1 MATGAI
7 ENLLPKLFELLRE
20 EYGLQKG
27 VREKIGH
34 LSRELEAAQAAL
46 TKIGDVPWDELD
58 PQVQLWARDVR
69 EASYD
74 MEDIVDEFLVR
85 VDAPSGPTEKNMFW
99 RLVATIGSLF
109 QKSKDRHKISN
120 LIQDIS
126 RKLEEVEARRGRYT
140 VDDSITSKSSI
151 HAATI
156 DPRLVNLYKRVTE
169 LVGIEGPRDELIDKL
184 SLGVDGGVFDKKL
197 KIVSVVGAGGLG
209 KTTLAKAVYDHLK
222 PRFEHGAFIPVGQ
235 NPDVKKVFSSVLID
249 LDKLKYRNSDML
261 MLDEKQLMDE
271 LMEFV
276 KEKRC
281 FIVIDDIWDKGLWKL
296 IKCASQE
303 SHCGSRLVITT
314 RNLEVATLADEV
326 HKIQPLSSDN
336 SKKLLYARIV
346 DGEGENFYTPS
357 AEACEKIL
365 KKCDGVPLA
374 IITIASLLA
383 SRPGEDW
390 SDIYKSIGGFGQEG
404 NDDVDNTRKILS
416 FSYYDLPSHLKPC
429 LLYLSIFPED
439 SVIQKNDLI
448 WRWVAEGLIIIPEK
462 QAAEEVGSFEIG
474 ERYFYDLI
482 NRNMIQ
488 PIEKGHKG
496 YVNACSVHDM
506 ILDMICSL
514 SSKEGFV
521 TVLGGNERQKL
532 LGSIAR
538 RLVLHRDEVDNS
550 SLIANIG
557 VKKVRSLIVAG
568 WGQIDFRALC
578 TCLPVLRLLD
588 IIEEHREKGVV
599 GHLGTLLHLRYLR
612 ISTVNNIS
620 SIELNKEVRYL
631 KFLQTLYLQRYYNME
646 LPEELRLLTQLVCL
660 RCNLY
665 TRAPVGVIGKLTSLQ
680 ELWIYPPSHT
690 CAATTEQFVKELGQL
705 RELRVLHTVI
715 SVGSDGIGRALL
727 ESLGN
732 MHNIR
737 ELAIGGVGLP
747 LVLLPD
753 TGRTS
758 DVSRI
763 TSCYRH
769 LRFMRLPNIVFPGVP
784 AWIRSSHAPNLSYLK
799 LKVVEV
805 KEQDIQTLAR
815 LPELRCLHLH
825 LQTGPEFATI
835 NIAAE
840 DVAGGYFPKLRVL
853 DIRGTG
859 AFIMQGTS
867 EAESHRECSSS
878 CSCSRGASTT
888 KIMPSLE
895 YLEFDVHVRALKDA
909 THHQLGF
916 DKLLCFD
923 NIGATSLQRVTVEVH
938 CEGAYAS
945 EVEEAEAELV
955 NAAALHPKHPTLQT
969 HWFNDGDGDVISP
982 YGEACKKM
990 STKPELA
997 NNTWKKLSNIV
1008 SSGYIRALQVQDM
1021 TASSSKVICL
1031 LYTNNGEE
1039 LLALCSNAVHKL
1051 WKWECSEKNPRGKST
1066 TSIPPQLWQ
1075 PENGIPMK
1083 NDTANNGTHKK
1094 VTGCIAL
1101 RKSDDYLV
1109 SASGG
1114 RLSVF
1119 DTSTFEIHTTF
1130 MAPPPAATFVAFYPQ
1145 EDNIMAI
1152 GMEDSSIL
1160 IYCTHTE
1167 EVQMVLTGHHKK
1179 ITGLAF
1185 SVSMDVLVSSGA
1197 DAQLC
1202 VWQMSVWK
1210 KKKSRYIIP
1219 PSNRS
1224 GASGSDTAVQF
1235 YYDQEHLLVVQESQ
1249 LMICDWNIECLCSWS
1264 PRDALPAPISSAVF
1278 SSDGFLIY
1286 TGFHDGAIGIFEAKS
1301 LTLQCK
1307 IAPSAYIPSS
1317 VSSGGETVYPMVVA
1331 ADPWKPNQ
1339 MAVGMSDGAVYVL
1352 EPPLDTD
1359 V

>member
-7 ENLLPKLFELLRE
+7 ANLLPKLFELLKE

-85 VDAPSGPTEKNMFW
+85 VDAPPGPTEKNMFW
-99 RLVATIGSLF
+99 RLVTTIGGLF

-197 KIVSVVGAGGLG
+197 KIVSVVGVGGLG

-235 NPDVKKVFSSVLID
+235 NPDVKKVFSGVLID
-249 LDKLKYRNSDML
+249 LDKHKYRNSDML
-261 MLDEKQLMDE
+261 MLDEKQLIDE
-271 LMEFV
+271 LKEFV
-276 KEKRC
+276 KEKR
-281 FIVIDDIWDKGLWKL
+281 
-296 IKCASQE
+296 
-303 SHCGSRLVITT
+303 
-314 RNLEVATLADEV
+314 
-326 HKIQPLSSDN
+326 
-336 SKKLLYARIV
+336 
-346 DGEGENFYTPS
+346 GELFTPS

-439 SVIQKNDLI
+439 SVIKKNDLI
-448 WRWVAEGLIIIPEK
+448 WRWVAEGFIIIPEK

-482 NRNMIQ
+482 NRSMIQ
-488 PIEKGHKG
+488 PMERLYEG
-496 YVNACSVHDM
+496 YVDACSVHDM
-506 ILDMICSL
+506 VLDMICSL

-521 TVLGGNERQKL
+521 TVLGGNGRQKL

-538 RLVLHRDEVDNS
+538 RLVLHRDEVHNS

-557 VKKVRSLIVAG
+557 VKKVRSLIVARRE
-568 WGQIDFRALC
+568 QNDFSALC
-578 TCLPVLRLLD
+578 PCLPVLRLLD
-588 IIEEHREKGVV
+588 IKQHTEKGVV
-599 GHLGTLLHLRYLR
+599 GHVGTLLHLRYLR
-612 ISTVNNIS
+612 ISTVHIS
-620 SIELNKEVRYL
+620 SIELIKEVRYL
-631 KFLQTLYLQRYYNME
+631 KFLRTLILRRPHSSESKRNVRSHNSLLIYQNYR
-646 LPEELRLLTQLVCL
+646 LPEELGLLTQLVCL
-660 RCNLY
+660 RCGVE
-665 TRAPVGVIGKLTSLQ
+665 TRAPAGVIGKLTSLQ
-680 ELWIYPPSHT
+680 QLWIYPTLDT

-705 RELRVLHTVI
+705 RELRVLGTIIPV
-715 SVGSDGIGRALL
+715 VTDGIGRALL

-737 ELAIGGVGLP
+737 ELDIYSVGP
-747 LVLLPD
+747 PSVLLPD

-769 LRFMRLPNIVFPGVP
+769 LRFMCLRYIVFPEMP
-784 AWIRSSHAPNLSYLK
+784 AWIRSSHATNLSYLQ
-799 LKVVEV
+799 LEVVEV

-835 NIAAE
+835 TIVGE

-853 DIRGTG
+853 VIRGTG
-859 AFIMQGTS
+859 AFIMQGTA

-878 CSCSRGASTT
+878 RSRGASMT

-895 YLEFDVHVRALKDA
+895 YLEFDVHVRAPKDA

-923 NIGATSLQRVTVEVH
+923 NIGATSLQRVTTNVY
-938 CEGAYAS
+938 CRGACAS
-945 EVEEAEAELV
+945 EVEEAEAALV

-969 HWFNDGDGDVISP
+969 HWRDDGDGDVISP
-982 YGEACKKM
+982 YEEACKKM

-1008 SSGYIRALQVQDM
+1008 SSGYIRALQVQDL

-1031 LYTNNGEE
+1031 LYTNNGRK

-1051 WKWECSEKNPRGKST
+1051 WKWERCEKNPRGKST

-1094 VTGCIAL
+1094 ATGCIAL
-1101 RKSDDYLV
+1101 RKSDGYLV

-1119 DTSTFEIHTTF
+1119 NTSTFKIHTTF

-1145 EDNIMAI
+1145 EDKIMAI

-1167 EVQMVLTGHHKK
+1167 KVQMVLTGHHKK

-1235 YYDQEHLLVVQESQ
+1235 FYDQEHLLVVQENQ